1 MFLAFVTVG
10 FYFILIAKTNVLLA
24 AIDSSMTHEEYHN
37 SQYYLI
43 AEILV
48 FILMFLTVIFNK
60 TVMSW
65 VLHYFTYKEK
75 HDNTSD
81 EEFSF
86 CVKYTLGLFFTT
98 ALMTLAVEA
107 ITFHN
112 FYAHEYGVIEE

>member
-65 VLHYFTYKEK
+65 VLHYFTYIEK